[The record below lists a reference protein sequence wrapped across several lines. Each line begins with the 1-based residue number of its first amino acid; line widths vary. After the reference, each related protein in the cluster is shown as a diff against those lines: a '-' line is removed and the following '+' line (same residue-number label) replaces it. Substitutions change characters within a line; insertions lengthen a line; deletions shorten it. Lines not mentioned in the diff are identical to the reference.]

1 MKVTIDYSIISGTF
15 HCILLPVSIPF
26 QDSRGSYPD
35 LGPDAEHIAS
45 SVGGARGERERVD
58 QVPPK
63 EQRELQLKTGM
74 VAKDK
79 LEANLTTHPHNA
91 VLCEQLSLT

>member
-1 MKVTIDYSIISGTF
+1 MF
-15 HCILLPVSIPF
+15 NCILVSIPF

-35 LGPDAEHIAS
+35 LGPAAKTHRLKHRWSTRREGEGGPR
-45 SVGGARGERERVD
+45 SVKQAAV
-58 QVPPK
+58 VVLPK

-74 VAKDK
+74 VTKNK
-79 LEANLTTHPHNA
+79 LEAAHPHNA